1 MSRLYVSLKLANGER
16 ILTYG
21 NSNATE
27 LNKYYDRILNL
38 IKSGESPSGIYRIN
52 ELDGAVL
59 RLCTRKSKKIRREN
73 VINMYL

>member
-16 ILTYG
+16 ILTYC

-38 IKSGESPSGIYRIN
+38 INSGESPSGIYRIN

-59 RLCTRKSKKIRREN
+59 RLYTRKSKKIRREN